1 MSKAKRVIAVCMA
14 IMMIASS
21 PVFAK
26 KSGKTDLTLHDYN
39 DFSQVSDNK
48 WIAAENLLE
57 EYSPGVSLKRVDTG
71 EDVLS
76 MGESLIDTDNNKMP
90 YIVRMMDDAIEFCDG
105 RKIVIDV
112 KFQTATDTT
121 NLGTDG
127 RGVRFQMKFNME
139 KDCSELKNVKYFD
152 AEKNSEVSYSSGSN
166 HLALWQV
173 SDGKIQNF
181 NGKYGGD
188 TSVWTQTRV
197 GSNLI
202 SCNVGDWCVVRT
214 VLDVKNNSA
223 DFYTENLTTGE
234 KKSVKNQ
241 ALHFTNGD
249 SLKSIAFANFYPM
262 TDKEFDAESAL
273 GENNIDY
280 VRVSECDS
288 VDENGKAAENVK
300 VIMNDEFLQKSEDFS
315 VATGFSDKTS
325 VSYGSDNDGT
335 TYMRMSTSTAG
346 NGNSKTPYIYMPIKG
361 GDGISTKDG
370 RKIAVEVKMRTDL
383 QSQNWSS
390 NARLQL
396 KYNLPK
402 NSAELG
408 NVANPDPSA
417 PINHK
422 YYNASFNDC
431 NLWEA
436 ANGQFRVADGYTLST
451 RQTSMISTGI
461 PQNKDT
467 WYIVKTLIDP
477 IKNTADYEITDCAT
491 GTKYESIGKKLY
503 FPIGD
508 SLKSIAFT
516 NFISAVPN
524 ADFDYIKVYEYTE
537 EDAKNLIKDPGF
549 ENMSGSERIMT
560 GNGEFYV
567 TSGEAK
573 NGRFS
578 AYVSGNSYYIPL
590 EVEKGEKYIVSTAW
604 KSENGDNFAIT
615 LDGTAVLQSTKT
627 DEWNTASFIYCAEK
641 TGEIK
646 LSSQCNAPYYIDDVY
661 FAPINADGLEI
672 SGADKVY
679 RGENAKY
686 SLVLSDGEHRV
697 ALDNIAYDSYL
708 TNSKGAKFADGI
720 LSIPEDEPLGKIT
733 LNIDIK
739 SLGISAAKQI
749 EIYDAVESEIIYK
762 DAAGNILPG
771 VNKDYAEC
779 SVKLFNKTDSER
791 RVTVTGA
798 IYEDD
803 RLDEIFGT
811 TAVTLS
817 AKGSAEV
824 DLGEIRNLGEKSVKV
839 FVWQEMNPLN
849 VTKNELKNTAVKEIY
864 VAPWGD
870 DSNDASFDAPLL
882 TLEAARDKIRNSE
895 IADGG
900 VTVYIRGGEY
910 KRNAVFSLTSA
921 DSGSKKK
928 PIIYKAY
935 DGEKPV
941 FTQGCELKVSAADKV
956 TDQEILSKLATN
968 DAREHL
974 YVFNLADVGI
984 KSLAAQDYVGRYTDY
999 VNSWI
1004 DKMKKA
1010 GKTNMDE
1017 VPLTPTNE
1025 VFYDNAPMTVARY
1038 PNGDKWLSIKKKTD
1052 VINGGAVPRYWEEN
1066 MKGYAEYVPE
1076 ENRDINDCFTFR
1088 YEDENPEY
1096 MKRWQGAADAKMFGF
1111 WYHSWA
1117 TQSVGIKSIDAEN
1130 GTITSDIPSYFGLRT
1145 DVNDYA
1151 KYYVFN
1157 LIEELDTP
1165 GEYYLD
1171 RANLK
1176 LYFYKSDGMTAD
1188 KSLYISD
1195 GSYSFVNINNAR
1207 FVTLDGLDFNMGRST
1222 GIFIVSNNVTVRNC
1236 NVRNLS
1242 ENAMTVIGENN
1253 LVENCR
1259 ILNTDGGVTI
1269 YSMWGS
1275 GPQTGFK
1282 HSNSVVKDCVIENF
1296 SRRNLVYTNGITLSG
1311 VGNSA
1316 INNTL
1321 SDSYHMAVGINGQD
1335 NLFAGNEIYNVCHHA
1350 TDASAVYFG
1359 RSWVQRGN
1367 MIVGNYIHDLHP
1379 DPSWA
1384 KTFGVNAVYAD
1395 DNFAGANI
1403 IGNIFENIDGWAIKF
1418 NGCQDNRLENNV
1430 FINCRN
1436 RDTLLGG
1443 ALNAGKTGADLSRLD
1458 TLKRDCIDQVNG
1470 LFSAEYFNDC
1480 WKDSVWAKETTETI
1494 SGVTSTVSAKMNFVA
1509 AISGAEWR
1517 ENEAENI
1524 ATYIN
1529 AEWHEKYPEI
1539 YEHLKTYAGESQN
1552 NKFINNILINCD
1564 ADKIDQRLNQ
1574 ENRLI
1579 QDNKVLDASVLKNG
1593 FATVDYSKITDE
1605 ELKKIRVSAENAGA
1619 TGIEKPKPEY
1629 GMIVED
1635 NCTDI
1640 SGWSNYNDDMGSI
1653 TSGVDSD
1660 GTTYV
1665 RLSTKKDSG
1674 GGNTNAAMLYNI
1686 TDKNIR
1692 FAEDEKITID
1702 ARYRL
1707 YCTDEDSATNTG
1719 PYMAMRY
1726 NMPRNPLSGFE
1737 VLSCDESGAD
1747 AKKAYQNGHYDLAL
1761 TAISSG
1767 EFAYMKGRVV
1777 SGKTYLQVAGM
1788 GWTGNNDYISV
1799 GKRTKWL
1806 RCVVEI
1812 DKIQKKLYYKFYNE
1826 QNTLILETQGTLVN
1840 HTLDDYLNNIAFSTM
1855 NGNRGTAEIDVDYLK
1870 ITRTKK

>member
-1 MSKAKRVIAVCMA
+1 MNKAKRAAAALLAAAMA
-14 IMMIASS
+14 APS
-21 PVFAK
+21 PIFAK
-26 KSGKTDLTLHDYN
+26 DSAKTDIITYDYT
-39 DFSQVSDNK
+39 DFSKSPENR
-48 WIAAENLLE
+48 WIAAENLADG
-57 EYSPGVSLKRVDTG
+57 YSPETSVQRINTG
-71 EDVLS
+71 EEVLS
-76 MGESLIDTDNNKMP
+76 IGKSLIGNDTDKMP
-90 YIVRMMDDAIEFCDG
+90 YVVRMIDDAIEFCEG

-112 KFQTATDTT
+112 KFRTMTDTEKV
-121 NLGTDG
+121 GDDG

-139 KDCSELKNVKYFD
+139 NDCRNLKNVSFID
-152 AEKNSEVSYSSGSN
+152 SEKNKEVSYSNGAN
-166 HLALWQV
+166 HLTLWQV
-173 SDGKIQNF
+173 SGGKIQGF
-181 NGKYGGD
+181 NGKYATD
-188 TSVWTQTRV
+188 TSVWNQSRV
-197 GSNLI
+197 GKDLI
-202 SCNVGDWCVVRT
+202 GCDAGDWCRVRT

-223 DFYTENLTTGE
+223 AFYAENLTTGE
-234 KKSVKNQ
+234 KNSVENQ
-241 ALHFTNGD
+241 ALHFINGD

-262 TDKEFDAESAL
+262 TDPNFDAESAL
-273 GENNIDY
+273 GENDIDY
-280 VRVSECDS
+280 VRISECDS
-288 VDENGKAAENVK
+288 VDENGKAAGNVK
-300 VIMNDEFLQKSEDFS
+300 VCADDEFSKMSDGFA
-315 VATGFSDKTS
+315 VATGFSDKMS
-325 VSYGSDNDGT
+325 LSYGNDNGAA
-335 TYMRMSTSTAG
+335 YMRVSTSSAG
-346 NGNSKTPYIYMPIKG
+346 NGNKKTPYIYMPVSG
-361 GDGISTKDG
+361 GKGISTKSG
-370 RKIAVEVKMRTDL
+370 RKIAVEVKFRTDL
-383 QSQNWSS
+383 QVTNW
-390 NARLQL
+390 NPDARLQM
-396 KYNLPK
+396 KYNLPQ
-402 NSAELG
+402 NSADLD
-408 NVANPDPSA
+408 NLANPDPDA
-417 PINHK
+417 PTNHK

-431 NLWEA
+431 NLWEV
-436 ANGQFRVADGYTLST
+436 ANGQFRVPDGYTSSS
-451 RQTSMISTGI
+451 RQTYMKNTGMA
-461 PQNKDT
+461 QKKDR

-477 IKNTADYEITDCAT
+477 TENTVDYEIADCYSGAKCELS
-491 GTKYESIGKKLY
+491 GNKLY

-508 SLKSIAFT
+508 TLKSIAFT
-516 NFISAVPN
+516 NFIGAVPN
-524 ADFDYIKVYEYTE
+524 VDFDYIKIYEYSE
-537 EDAKNLIKDPGF
+537 KPAENLIKDSGF
-549 ENMSGSERIMT
+549 ENMKESERVLT
-560 GNGEFYV
+560 GAGEFYV
-567 TSGEAK
+567 TSDETK

-578 AYVSGNSYYIPL
+578 AYVSQDSYYIPL
-590 EVEKGEKYIVSTAW
+590 DVKKGEKYIVSMAW
-604 KSENGDNFAIT
+604 KSENGKNFSIT
-615 LDGTAVLQSTKT
+615 LDDTALLKSINTN
-627 DEWNTASFIYCAEK
+627 EWNRAAFLYNADKS
-641 TGEIK
+641 GEVK
-646 LSSQCNAPYYIDDVY
+646 LSSRCDAPYYIDDIY
-661 FAPINADGLEI
+661 FAPIKVDSIKI
-672 SGADKVY
+672 SGADKIY
-679 RGENAKY
+679 RGGNAQY
-686 SLVLSDGEHRV
+686 SLTLSDGEYEIP
-697 ALDNIAYDSYL
+697 LDGTEYDASL
-708 TNSKGAKFADGI
+708 SNAKGAKFADGV

-733 LNIDIK
+733 LNIDVK
-739 SLGISAAKQI
+739 SLGISASKSI
-749 EIYDAVESEIIYK
+749 EIYDAVKSEIIYT
-762 DAAGNILPG
+762 DAEGNILPG
-771 VNKDYAEC
+771 VGGDYAKC
-779 SVKLFNKTDSER
+779 KVKLTNQTDSER
-791 RVTVTGA
+791 LVTVTGA
-798 IYEDD
+798 IYEGD

-811 TAVTLS
+811 KTVTLS
-817 AKGSAEV
+817 AKGNAEV
-824 DLGEIRNLGEKSVKV
+824 DLGEIRKLGEKSVKV
-839 FVWQEMNPLN
+839 FVWQKMVPLN
-849 VTKNELKNTAVKEIY
+849 ITKSELKNTAVKEIY

-870 DSNDASFDAPLL
+870 DSNDASFDSPLL
-882 TLEAARDKIRNSE
+882 TLEAARNKIRNSE

-900 VTVYIRGGEY
+900 LTVYIRGGEY
-910 KRNAVFSLTSA
+910 KRNAVFSLGAS
-921 DSGSKKK
+921 DSGSAEK
-928 PIIYKAY
+928 PIVYKAY
-935 DGEKPV
+935 NDEKPV
-941 FTQGCELKVSAADKV
+941 FTQGRELKISNAEKV
-956 TDQEILSKLATN
+956 TDSEILDRLATN

-974 YVFNLADVGI
+974 YAFDLADAGI
-984 KSLAAQDYVGRYTDY
+984 TSLAAQDYVGRYTDH

-1025 VFYDNAPMTVARY
+1025 VFYDNEPMTVARY
-1038 PNGDKWLSIKKKTD
+1038 PNGDKWLSIKKKAD
-1052 VINGGAVPRYWEEN
+1052 VINNGAIPRYWEEN

-1096 MKRWQGAADAKMFGF
+1096 MKRWQNADDAKMFGF

-1130 GTITSDIPSYFGLRT
+1130 GTITSDIPSYFGIRT
-1145 DVNDYA
+1145 DTNDYA

-1157 LIEELDTP
+1157 LIEELDIP

-1171 RANLK
+1171 RDNLK
-1176 LYFYKSDGMTAD
+1176 LYFYKSDDMTAD

-1195 GSYSFVNINNAR
+1195 GSYSFVNINGAR

-1253 LVENCR
+1253 LVDNCR

-1403 IGNIFENIDGWAIKF
+1403 IGNTFENIDGWAVKF

-1509 AISGAEWR
+1509 AISGAEWQK
-1517 ENEAENI
+1517 NEAENI
-1524 ATYIN
+1524 EKYIN
-1529 AEWHEKYPEI
+1529 AEWHKKYPEI
-1539 YEHLKTYAGESQN
+1539 YAHLKTYAGESQN

-1564 ADKIDQRLNQ
+1564 GDKIDQRLNQ
-1574 ENRLI
+1574 ENRLV
-1579 QDNKVLDASVLKNG
+1579 QDNTVLDASVLKDG
-1593 FATVDYSKITDE
+1593 FATVDYSKITNE
-1605 ELKKIRVSAENAGA
+1605 ELKKIRVSAKNTGAAGFL
-1619 TGIEKPKPEY
+1619 KPKPEY

-1635 NCTDI
+1635 NCTDV

-1767 EFAYMKGRVV
+1767 EFAYMKGKEI
-1777 SGKTYLQVAGM
+1777 SGKNYLPVAGM
-1788 GWTGNNDYISV
+1788 VWTGNNDYISV

-1840 HTLDDYLNNIAFSTM
+1840 HTLDDYLNNVAFSTM